1 MTESD
6 VAFLSVLLSLYV
18 QYQHA
23 TWHLQGVSEG
33 RSGLNESFA
42 RFALS
47 ILFVISLAE
56 FPGSP
61 TEVTLPTSEVG
72 KSSLPLCV
80 DSDPATVEAL
90 VTTRQPGRESAA

>member
-1 MTESD
+1 M
-6 VAFLSVLLSLYV
+6 
-18 QYQHA
+18 
-23 TWHLQGVSEG
+23 SEG

-61 TEVTLPTSEVG
+61 TEVTLPTSGVG

-80 DSDPATVEAL
+80 ESDPATVEAL
-90 VTTRQPGRESAA
+90 ATTSQAEKALLSHSTLAGKYATLFSDNSTTYSFIT

>member
-1 MTESD
+1 MT
-6 VAFLSVLLSLYV
+6 
-18 QYQHA
+18 
-23 TWHLQGVSEG
+23 EG

-80 DSDPATVEAL
+80 GSDPATVEAL
-90 VTTRQPGRESAA
+90 VTTSQAEKALLSHSTLAGKYATVFSDNLTTYSFIT

>member
-1 MTESD
+1 M
-6 VAFLSVLLSLYV
+6 
-18 QYQHA
+18 
-23 TWHLQGVSEG
+23 SEG

-47 ILFVISLAE
+47 LLFVISLAE

-80 DSDPATVEAL
+80 GSDPATVEAL
-90 VTTRQPGRESAA
+90 VTTSQAEKALLSHSTLAGKYTTLFSNTSSSPS